1 MLCKRDGEMEKAVHG
16 KDEAKDEGKDSE
28 RIRAEMEKQDSGLL
42 GMLLA
47 LYITVKLLIKP
58 LHATTLPAQ
67 LN

>member
-1 MLCKRDGEMEKAVHG
+1 
-16 KDEAKDEGKDSE
+16 
-28 RIRAEMEKQDSGLL
+28 MEKQDSGLL